1 MTPVDTVD
9 EVVKYEG
16 NRMPQTAPEFDTCKS
31 RSYVCLLKR
40 ESLQL
45 LQLLH
50 TLLALNTP
58 QVHRLSSP

>member
-1 MTPVDTVD
+1 MYDVTAMRSVDAVD
-9 EVVKYEG
+9 EVVDYEG
-16 NRMPQTAPEFDTCKS
+16 NRVPQTAPRFDTCKF

-45 LQLLH
+45 LH

-58 QVHRLSSP
+58 

>member
-1 MTPVDTVD
+1 MRSVDTVD
-9 EVVKYEG
+9 EVVEYEG
-16 NRMPQTAPEFDTCKS
+16 NIVPQTAPGFDMSKS

-40 ESLQL
+40 ES

-58 QVHRLSSP
+58 QVHRLSSA